1 MNYLILGINGD
12 LGKSIFE
19 NLYNEEDNF
28 ILTYRSK
35 KPHVK
40 KKNIFLY
47 NLDFNTT
54 KKNSIQIKKI
64 LKKFNKIDVLINN
77 VGDSN
82 PYKDVLN
89 IKLEELEKSMKINF
103 YSAFLIILEIL
114 KKQLKIKN
122 NLNIINISSNTIKY
136 LGSNKNVPYLTSKN
150 AMEIALL
157 NLSKEYSKKNI
168 KINIIRPGVIYTNKS
183 TKLKNYNKKIFR
195 KRVSKIPLG
204 KAGVPQNISD
214 AIKFLISKKSNF
226 IFGQTIT
233 IAGGE

>member
-157 NLSKEYSKKNI
+157 NLSKEYSKK
-168 KINIIRPGVIYTNKS
+168 KY
-183 TKLKNYNKKIFR
+183 KN
-195 KRVSKIPLG
+195 
-204 KAGVPQNISD
+204 
-214 AIKFLISKKSNF
+214 
-226 IFGQTIT
+226 
-233 IAGGE
+233 